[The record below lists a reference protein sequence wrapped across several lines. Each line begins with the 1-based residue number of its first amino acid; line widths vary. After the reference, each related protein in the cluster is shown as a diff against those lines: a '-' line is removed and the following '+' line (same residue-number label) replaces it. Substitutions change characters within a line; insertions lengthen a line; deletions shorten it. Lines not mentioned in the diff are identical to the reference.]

1 MNFREGDY
9 ILLVCED
16 RRYLKALTKDFS
28 LNYKERVIRFED
40 IIGKEPGYFINGF
53 YVLRPT
59 LEEIILLGFQ
69 RKTQIV
75 YPKDS
80 FYIAFKLGLSKGKRL
95 LEFGVGSGASTAVFS
110 QLAGEVWAYE
120 VREEFYKLAKKNWE
134 KFGLCKNVKIE
145 NLDFMSADVEE
156 NFFDAV
162 FVDVKEPTLYIQ
174 KVWKVLKFGASF
186 ATILPTTNQVSNLLK
201 SMENLFCNVE
211 VLEILHR
218 PYKPNPDRLR
228 PQDTMTAHTGYLV
241 FARKRI

>member
-28 LNYKERVIRFED
+28 LSYKEKVIRFED
-40 IIGKEPGYFINGF
+40 IVGKEPGHFVKGF
-53 YVLRPT
+53 YVLTPT
-59 LEEIILLGFQ
+59 LEDIILLGFQ

-80 FYIAFKLGLSKGKRL
+80 FYVAFKLGLSKDKRL

-134 KFGLCKNVKIE
+134 KFGLCKNVKLE
-145 NLDFMSADVEE
+145 NLDFTSAEIEE
-156 NFFDAV
+156 GYFDAV

-174 KVWKVLKFGASF
+174 KVWKVLRFGAPF

-218 PYKPNPDRLR
+218 PYKPNPDRIR

>member
-1 MNFREGDY
+1 MSFREGDY
-9 ILLVCED
+9 VLLVCED

-28 LNYKERVIRFED
+28 LSYKEKLIKFED
-40 IIGKEPGYFINGF
+40 LLGKSPGQVINGF
-53 YVLRPT
+53 YALLPT

-80 FYIAFKLGLSKGKRL
+80 FYIAYKLGLSKDKKF

-110 QLAGEVWAYE
+110 QLAGEVWVYE
-120 VREEFYKLAKKNWE
+120 VREDFYKLAKKNWE
-134 KFGLCKNVKIE
+134 KFGLCKNVKLE
-145 NLDFMSADVEE
+145 NLDFMSAEVEE

-162 FVDVKEPTLYIQ
+162 FVDVKDPTLYIQ
-174 KVWKVLKFGASF
+174 KVWKVLKSGAPF
-186 ATILPTTNQVSNLLK
+186 ATILPTTNQVSNLLR
-201 SMENLFCNVE
+201 SMEGLFCHME

-218 PYKPNPDRLR
+218 PYKTNPDRLR